1 MPCCIVN
8 NSHNSQFIQ
17 LDTHLLVKAVVM
29 LFFPQQAVVW
39 GEDSKGLDAA
49 VSLQGML
56 EDGSSSRESLRG
68 VVLWSVLIV
77 VMMNCGL
84 KMKCFSMDIFM
95 LSWR

>member
-1 MPCCIVN
+1 MLN
-8 NSHNSQFIQ
+8 SSHNSLFIQ
-17 LDTHLLVKAVVM
+17 LDAHPLVKAVVM
-29 LFFPQQAVVW
+29 LFFPEQALVW
-39 GEDSKGLDAA
+39 GEDSKGLDAV

-56 EDGSSSRESLRG
+56 EDGSSSRETLWG

-77 VMMNCGL
+77 VMMKCGL

>member
-1 MPCCIVN
+1 M
-8 NSHNSQFIQ
+8 
-17 LDTHLLVKAVVM
+17 
-29 LFFPQQAVVW
+29 
-39 GEDSKGLDAA
+39 

-56 EDGSSSRESLRG
+56 GDGNLSRETLQG

-77 VMMNCGL
+77 IMMKCGL